1 MELSILFI
9 EDDKVIRENYLA
21 FLKQKFEKVYE
32 AEDGLNAYQIYLE
45 KKPDILIIDIDLP
58 KLNGLELL
66 KKIREKDLSTKAIMF
81 TGNTDTSF
89 LLQAAELKL
98 TKYLVKPVSKNELKD
113 ALNLVKDEMRNFQ
126 VLSKETLILKDNYSW
141 NYTNRELF
149 LNNQIINLTK
159 TEVEI
164 LNKLFKNTSSTTS
177 YDELLIDIWE
187 TFDASKV
194 DLVKTAIKKLRKKLP
209 CETIVNIYGQGYKVN
224 VK

>member
-21 FLKQKFEKVYE
+21 FLKQKFEKIYE

-141 NYTNRELF
+141 NYTNKELF

>member
-141 NYTNRELF
+141 NYTNKELF